1 MSFSKAFEAKII
13 EGADTAIEV
22 PAIDAHIHMVNFL
35 QQTDGLPR
43 LLEAMHKANVDKSVV
58 FGLPVRKKWDISEP
72 DRPDYYLSDDAR
84 CYYFAATDEIV
95 AHEYLQLP
103 PPARKKFA
111 PLLCGLNP
119 TDRLAVD
126 YVEHMF
132 RKYPFW
138 RGIGEL
144 LLRHDDLTAL
154 TEGER
159 ARVNH
164 PALFDVYAF
173 CAEKHLPVLI
183 HHNSTAVMHTAH
195 FEYLC
200 EIEEVLH
207 RFPETRFVWA
217 HCGYSRR
224 IPHKD
229 YFQMVEGMLRH
240 HPKLYVDFSW
250 IFYDDLVMRQPA
262 VSQKWANLVK
272 EFSDRVMIGTDLCGH
287 FDLLGKTMA
296 RYNGLLKLLP
306 DPVQE
311 RIARTNAEEIYFR

>member
-1 MSFSKAFEAKII
+1 MSFSHAFKEKIVRMTDETI
-13 EGADTAIEV
+13 GV
-22 PAIDAHIHMVNFL
+22 PAVDAHLHIVNFL
-35 QQTDGLPR
+35 QRTEGLQV
-43 LLEAMHKANVDKSVV
+43 LLDAMQKANVDKSVI
-58 FGLPVRKKWDISEP
+58 FGLPVRKKWSISEP
-72 DRPDYYLSDDAR
+72 EIPDYYLSDDAR

-95 AHEYLQLP
+95 AYEYLQLA
-103 PPARKKFA
+103 PPAREKFA
-111 PLLCGLNP
+111 PLLCGFNP
-119 TDRLAVD
+119 TDFLAID
-126 YVEHMF
+126 YVEYMF

-138 RGIGEL
+138 RGVGEL

-173 CAEKHLPVLI
+173 CAEKGLPVLI
-183 HHNSTAVMHTAH
+183 HHNSTAVMHTSH
-195 FEYLC
+195 FEYLP
-200 EIEEVLH
+200 EIEAVLH
-207 RFPETRFVWA
+207 KFPQMLFIWA

-229 YFQMVEGMLRH
+229 YFQMVADMLRR
-240 HPKLYVDFSW
+240 HPRLYVDFSW
-250 IFYDDLVMRQPA
+250 IFYDDLVMRQPDA
-262 VSQKWANLVK
+262 GRKWANLVT

-296 RYNGLLKLLP
+296 RFNSLLRLLP

-311 RIARTNAEEIYFR
+311 KIARTNAEEIYFR

>member
-1 MSFSKAFEAKII
+1 MSFSHHYKKKIDQVSETKARLAVTDMHLHLVDFIQK
-13 EGADTAIEV
+13 
-22 PAIDAHIHMVNFL
+22 
-35 QQTDGLPR
+35 TDGLQD
-43 LLEAMHKANVDKSVV
+43 LIKEMQLANIAKSVI
-58 FGLPVRKKWDISEP
+58 FGLPVIKKWEQFEP
-72 DRPDYYLSDDAR
+72 EKPTYYLDDDSP
-84 CYYFAATDEIV
+84 CYYFGSTDEIV
-95 AHEYLQLP
+95 ASEYLKLS
-103 PPARKKFA
+103 PAEQGMLA
-111 PLLCGLNP
+111 PTLCGFNP
-119 TDRLAVD
+119 TDRSAID
-126 YVEHMF
+126 YVEYMF
-132 RKYPFW
+132 NKYPFW

-144 LLRHDDLTAL
+144 FLRHDDLTAL

-183 HHNSTAVMHTAH
+183 HHNSTAVMHTAD

-200 EIEEVLH
+200 ELEEVLH